1 MDEISKSPPNTAI
14 KEFHSFFSTQLQRKA
29 LNLATSF
36 EEKLC
41 ENHELLHWLVKE
53 LKVVRLWDDDAM
65 TVLLPFVSIGNL
77 KQF

>member
-1 MDEISKSPPNTAI
+1 MRSQNHLPILQLRSSTL
-14 KEFHSFFSTQLQRKA
+14 FFSTQLQRKA
-29 LNLATSF
+29 LNIATSF

-53 LKVVRLWDDDAM
+53 LKAVRVWDDDAM
-65 TVLLPFVSIGNL
+65 TILLPFVSIGNL